1 MIEIRGVTKRF
12 EGNRRKTQMTVAV
25 ENVSL
30 TIHDGE
36 FVTIVG
42 ASGCGKTTLLNMIAG
57 FENPSFG
64 DVLLNEKPIQGPGRE
79 RAVVFQKPTLYPWLT
94 VRKNVALG
102 LTLRKRSAVDW
113 SLVDDFVQKVG
124 LEKFAKHHPHELSG
138 GMQQRVAIA
147 RALITHP
154 DILLMDEPFGAL
166 DAQTRTEM
174 QAFLLDLWQSLQST
188 VLFVTHDV
196 EEAILLSD
204 RVVVMSPHPGRIVED
219 IPVMIPRPRVW
230 DVMLSN
236 EFLEYKRR
244 VLSLIRSP

>member
-1 MIEIRGVTKRF
+1 MIEVRGVTKSF

-25 ENVSL
+25 DNVSL

-64 DVLLNEKPIQGPGRE
+64 DVLLNGKPILEPGRE

-174 QAFLLDLWQSLQST
+174 QAFLLDLWHSLQST

>member
-1 MIEIRGVTKRF
+1 
-12 EGNRRKTQMTVAV
+12 
-25 ENVSL
+25 L
-30 TIHDGE
+30 
-36 FVTIVG
+36 
-42 ASGCGKTTLLNMIAG
+42 TTLNG
-57 FENPSFG
+57 
-64 DVLLNEKPIQGPGRE
+64 KPILEPGRE

-102 LTLRKRSAVDW
+102 LTLRKRRAVDW
-113 SLVDDFVQKVG
+113 SLVDDFVRKVG

>member
-174 QAFLLDLWQSLQST
+174 QSFLLDLWQSLQST

>member
-1 MIEIRGVTKRF
+1 MIEVRGVTKRF

-25 ENVSL
+25 DNVSL

-64 DVLLNEKPIQGPGRE
+64 DVLLNGKPILEPGRE

-113 SLVDDFVQKVG
+113 SLVDDFVRKVG

>member
-1 MIEIRGVTKRF
+1 
-12 EGNRRKTQMTVAV
+12 
-25 ENVSL
+25 
-30 TIHDGE
+30 
-36 FVTIVG
+36 
-42 ASGCGKTTLLNMIAG
+42 
-57 FENPSFG
+57 
-64 DVLLNEKPIQGPGRE
+64 
-79 RAVVFQKPTLYPWLT
+79 
-94 VRKNVALG
+94 
-102 LTLRKRSAVDW
+102 
-113 SLVDDFVQKVG
+113 
-124 LEKFAKHHPHELSG
+124 
-138 GMQQRVAIA
+138 MQQRVAIA

>member
-1 MIEIRGVTKRF
+1 MIEVRGVTKSF
-12 EGNRRKTQMTVAV
+12 EGNRRKMQMTVAV
-25 ENVSL
+25 DNVSL

-64 DVLLNEKPIQGPGRE
+64 AVLLNGKPILEPGRE

-113 SLVDDFVQKVG
+113 SLVDDFVHKVG